1 LRLKTGVVAIG
12 HQPHKAKEQYDMKY
26 LRIAFGLVVVTGL
39 MAVVASPALAAQPK
53 WVACE
58 EVTSGKWT
66 NNNCTTAGSGKFE
79 TKAVTE
85 TVEVTS
91 SSPGGLE
98 LEDSKA
104 TGGATAIKCEG
115 SDLGTVGN
123 EGSDSVTRITASNCS
138 LVEKKEGECEKS
150 KPVTARALNL
160 PWATKLEEVGTKEV
174 RDQVTSLVSGKE
186 PGWAVECTVL
196 GVFKITDECTGN
208 TSTGIHNVRNEGKVE
223 AEFDKVTEEKPATC
237 SVGGA
242 KSGFVKGVDL
252 SLLRR
257 WHLYVLAKVFGTL

>member
-1 LRLKTGVVAIG
+1 VVIG

-26 LRIAFGLVVVTGL
+26 LKIAFGLALVAGL

-53 WVACE
+53 WVACQ

-123 EGSDSVTRITASNCS
+123 EGSDSITKITATKCTFVKAGS
-138 LVEKKEGECEKS
+138 CESGKAA
-150 KPVTARALNL
+150 TARALNL
-160 PWATKLEEVGTKEV
+160 PWATKLEEVGKEV

-223 AEFDKVTEEKPATC
+223 AVFDKVTEEKPATC

-242 KSGFVKGVDL
+242 KSGFVRGVDL
-252 SLLRR
+252 SLLTR
-257 WHLYVLAKVFGTL
+257 WHLYVLAPALGG